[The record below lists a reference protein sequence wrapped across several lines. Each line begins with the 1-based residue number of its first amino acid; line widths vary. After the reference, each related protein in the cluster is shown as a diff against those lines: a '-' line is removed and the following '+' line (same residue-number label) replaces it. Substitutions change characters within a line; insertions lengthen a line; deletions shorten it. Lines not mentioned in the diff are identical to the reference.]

1 MEKVSITFPNIGED
15 LIDVKV
21 VQNWKPSGITVIGS
35 TVSFYQDNLY
45 LSMKEDD
52 YKRIFVK

>member
-1 MEKVSITFPNIGED
+1 MAKVSITFPNIGED

-21 VQNWKPSGITVIGS
+21 VENWKPSGITVIGS
-35 TVSFYQDNLY
+35 TVFFYQDNLY